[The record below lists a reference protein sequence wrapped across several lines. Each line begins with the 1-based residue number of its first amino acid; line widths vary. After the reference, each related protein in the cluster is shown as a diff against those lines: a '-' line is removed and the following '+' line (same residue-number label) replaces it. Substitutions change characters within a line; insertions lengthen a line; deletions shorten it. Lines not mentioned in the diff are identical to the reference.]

1 MFWLSYEC
9 FSILSNAFLI
19 KSAISHNSCDE
30 TSGLVC
36 AKQNFKQN
44 EGLFEKIEC
53 VAPE

>member
-19 KSAISHNSCDE
+19 KSAISSHNSCE
-30 TSGLVC
+30 TSSLVC
-36 AKQNFKQN
+36 AKQNFEQN
-44 EGLFEKIEC
+44 QGLFEKIEC